1 MNLLRLIRYKNLFMI
16 AFIQCIIKYVFFEL
30 PQFKN
35 ANLTTALDT
44 AAFTSLVLATI
55 CIAAAGNIIN
65 DIYDVVTDSIN
76 KPHKVIVGKS
86 ISEDMANNMF
96 TGFTVVG
103 IILGVYATWDI
114 DKNSYATIF
123 LIVSALLY
131 WYATSLKQTILIGNI
146 LVSFLV
152 GLSILIVG
160 VFEISPMI
168 TPDSRD
174 AYLFMFKFLV
184 DYAIFAFLINLVR
197 ELVKDLEDV
206 DGDHKAGYKTLP
218 IAIGR
223 GRANKVAFGFCVL
236 TIMAIVYYVITYL
249 FENQYLLLYFIFLI
263 VGPLSYCAIK
273 LLSAKTKA
281 QYTQLSTILKV
292 TMVLGMCSI
301 LLLKFV

>member
-1 MNLLRLIRYKNLFMI
+1 MNLLKLIRFKNLFMI

-44 AAFTSLVLATI
+44 FAFTSLVLATI
-55 CIAAAGNIIN
+55 CIAAAGYIIN
-65 DIYDVVTDSIN
+65 DIYDVVTDSVN
-76 KPHKVIVGKS
+76 KPEKVIVGKH
-86 ISEDMANNMF
+86 ISENMANNLFM
-96 TGFTVVG
+96 GFTIVG

-131 WYATSLKQTILIGNI
+131 WYATALKQTILIGNI

-152 GLSILIVG
+152 SLSILIVG

-168 TPDSRD
+168 TLDSRD

-184 DYAIFAFLINLVR
+184 DYAVFAFLINLVR
-197 ELVKDLEDV
+197 ELVKDLEDI
-206 DGDHKAGYKTLP
+206 DGDYKAGYNTLP

-223 GRANKVAFGFCVL
+223 DRANKVAFAMCVL
-236 TIMAIVYYVITYL
+236 TIMAIIYYVVTYL

-263 VGPLSYCAIK
+263 IGPLSYCAIK
-273 LLSAKTKA
+273 LLSAKTKT
-281 QYTQLSTILKV
+281 QYSQLSTLLKV

-301 LLLKFV
+301 MLLKFV

>member
-1 MNLLRLIRYKNLFMI
+1 MI

-35 ANLTTALDT
+35 ANLTTALDS

-65 DIYDVVTDSIN
+65 DIYDVVTDNIN
-76 KPHKVIVGKS
+76 KPSKVIVGKY
-86 ISEDMANNMF
+86 ISEDMANNLFM
-96 TGFTVVG
+96 GFTVVG

-131 WYATSLKQTILIGNI
+131 WYATTLKQTILIGNI
-146 LVSFLV
+146 LVSVLV

-184 DYAIFAFLINLVR
+184 DYAVFAFLINLVR

-206 DGDHKAGYKTLP
+206 DGDHKAGYNTLP

-223 GRANKVAFGFCVL
+223 DRANKVAFGICVL
-236 TIMAIVYYVITYL
+236 TIMVIVYYVITYL

-263 VGPLSYCAIK
+263 IGPLSYCAIK
-273 LLSAKTKA
+273 LFSAKTKA
-281 QYTQLSTILKV
+281 QYTQLSAILKV

-301 LLLKFV
+301 ILLKFV